1 MVRSPGHHDEE
12 IHDIP
17 DIAQIGATVEDEAK
31 GEDLEARLDAENP
44 EEVDFCGLELLREYG
59 FVLLRQVLLEG
70 EDHAIGDD
78 GEQDGVLEGRPF
90 DYEASVLSDAV
101 ILRQDKQRRSALAT
115 SPTAT
120 RPSAL
125 IPAWRHV
132 HQTRYLFT
140 ISFHLIFSYPLSYP
154 LSHPFLDV
162 LRTLQTQRHQS
173 CSAIFS
179 CWSVSVSIVS
189 RFPQAVAQI
198 VRTRAD
204 SKRE

>member
-12 IHDIP
+12 IHDVP
-17 DIAQIGATVEDEAK
+17 DVAQIGATVEDEAK

-44 EEVDFCGLELLREYG
+44 EEIDFCGLELLREYG

-90 DYEASVLSDAV
+90 DYEASVLPDAV
-101 ILRQDKQRRSALAT
+101 ILRQDEQRRSALAT
-115 SPTAT
+115 SPAAT

-140 ISFHLIFSYPLSYP
+140 ISFSLIFPYSLSYFF
-154 LSHPFLDV
+154 SHL
-162 LRTLQTQRHQS
+162 
-173 CSAIFS
+173 FS
-179 CWSVSVSIVS
+179 MFYELYKLNDAKVVS
-189 RFPQAVAQI
+189 
-198 VRTRAD
+198 
-204 SKRE
+204 